1 MSNSQ
6 EIRTG
11 RHCVFNMHVHLVFVA
26 KYRRDVFTKAM
37 LETMREVFERI
48 CLDFETELV
57 EFDGEHD
64 HVHLLVNYP
73 PKIAISSLVNSL
85 KGASSRIV
93 RTKHPEIKNKL
104 WGSALWSPSYFA
116 ASCGGAPIGII
127 KQYIQQQQTPH

>member
-48 CLDFETELV
+48 CLDLEAELV

-116 ASCGGAPIGII
+116 ASCGGAPIGIV

>member
-1 MSNSQ
+1 MSYSQ

-37 LETMREVFERI
+37 LKTMQEVFERV
-48 CLDFETELV
+48 CLDFEAELV

-73 PKIAISSLVNSL
+73 LKIAISSLVNSL
-85 KGASSRIV
+85 KGASSRIL
-93 RTKHPEIKNKL
+93 RTKHPDIKNKL
-104 WGSALWSPSYFA
+104 WGNALWSPSYFA

-127 KQYIQQQQTPH
+127 KHYIQQQQTPH

>member
-1 MSNSQ
+1 MSNNQ

-11 RHCVFNMHVHLVFVA
+11 RRCVFNMHVHLVFVA

-37 LETMREVFERI
+37 LETMHEVFKRV
-48 CLDFETELV
+48 CLDFEAGLI

-73 PKIAISSLVNSL
+73 PKVAISSLVNSL
-85 KGASSRIV
+85 KGASSRIL

-104 WGSALWSPSYFA
+104 WGNALWSPSYFA
-116 ASCGGAPIGII
+116 ASCGGAPIGMI

>member
-116 ASCGGAPIGII
+116 ASCGGAPIGIV